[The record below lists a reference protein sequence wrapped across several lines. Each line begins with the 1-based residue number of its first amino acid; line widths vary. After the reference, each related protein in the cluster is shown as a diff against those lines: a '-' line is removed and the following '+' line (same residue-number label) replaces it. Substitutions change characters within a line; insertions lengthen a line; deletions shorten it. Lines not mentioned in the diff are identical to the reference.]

1 MVDFILLLSEGI
13 TKMVLV
19 TVCETCQWR
28 CSTVV
33 VALFC
38 GLRGLLGLGSLD
50 FAIDVQTCTCK
61 IVVSRCVYVYIYM
74 HIARTHVLCKPSRS
88 HVIMS
93 VSCCCCEFL
102 KGRVHLVCE

>member
-1 MVDFILLLSEGI
+1 
-13 TKMVLV
+13 MVLV

-61 IVVSRCVYVYIYM
+61 IVVSRCVYVYIY
-74 HIARTHVLCKPSRS
+74 IC
-88 HVIMS
+88 I
-93 VSCCCCEFL
+93 
-102 KGRVHLVCE
+102 